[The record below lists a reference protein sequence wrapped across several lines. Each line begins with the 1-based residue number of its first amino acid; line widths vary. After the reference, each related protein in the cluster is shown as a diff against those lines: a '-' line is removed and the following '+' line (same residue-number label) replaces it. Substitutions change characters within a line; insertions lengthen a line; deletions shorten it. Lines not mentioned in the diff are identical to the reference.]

1 MPRIRS
7 VRDEAHG
14 IGANMEVHIISAKPD
29 PLWTMRHKTIK
40 RWMAC
45 VLAGFVAAQ
54 YTVVTVVIYD
64 VRCTRV
70 RSSACVSSAV
80 SLMNDCIISKAGVFH
95 LAQWVLAVADS
106 NNKSTILSSASR
118 SGSASVTTIYL
129 KGHLRVIGFVVC
141 PCLAAPHQRRG

>member
-1 MPRIRS
+1 MCSRRL
-7 VRDEAHG
+7 RG
-14 IGANMEVHIISAKPD
+14 CTVHSG
-29 PLWTMRHKTIK
+29 T
-40 RWMAC
+40 
-45 VLAGFVAAQ
+45 
-54 YTVVTVVIYD
+54 TVVIYD

-80 SLMNDCIISKAGVFH
+80 SLMNDCTISKAGVFH

-118 SGSASVTTIYL
+118 SGSASVTTVYL
-129 KGHLRVIGFVVC
+129 KDFRVIGFVVC

>member
-7 VRDEAHG
+7 VRYKAHG
-14 IGANMEVHIISAKPD
+14 IDANMEVHIISAKPD

-40 RWMAC
+40 RRMAC

-118 SGSASVTTIYL
+118 SGSASVTTVYL
-129 KGHLRVIGFVVC
+129 KGHFRIRSVS
-141 PCLAAPHQRRG
+141 CLAAPHQRRG